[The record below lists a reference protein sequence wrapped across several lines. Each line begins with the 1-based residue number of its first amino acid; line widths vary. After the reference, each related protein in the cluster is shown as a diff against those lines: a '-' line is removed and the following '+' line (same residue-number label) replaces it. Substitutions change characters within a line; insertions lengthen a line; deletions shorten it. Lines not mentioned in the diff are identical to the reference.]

1 MRIVFFTDYYLP
13 HIGGVE
19 TSLYNQQRALKAAGH
34 DVFIITTPMRGSGHV
49 DDDKE
54 CVVRLPQR
62 IRLWYDGMQLYL
74 WPRKNHYKLI
84 DQLKPDIIHTQTQ
97 ENIGILAI
105 RYARSRKLPLVYTAH
120 TFLTPQTAMLIPFS
134 KIVTVIADLRQRVF
148 LRKMYPSLNVKPADG
163 LYGIPCE
170 GFANRKILSVWMK
183 YASLADIIVAPSQR
197 MIDYV
202 NHYVPEPPKYVIP
215 NPFASPEMQVKPPQ
229 PVHHPVRII
238 SSFVLRPE
246 KRPQVLIEAYRLLS
260 KEDQKK
266 IKIDMYGGGIWLKKM
281 KKLVKEYGLENDI
294 KLHGS
299 VPTHE
304 LHRAKLN
311 SDVMV
316 STSYGFDN
324 QPMMFLEA
332 LAAGCVILFC
342 DPYLKEGTDADN
354 SVLVDPSSEGFA
366 QGLRA
371 IINNPDKITVMKQAS
386 KEESKHFDYK
396 SFAKKY
402 NNMLEDITKRTG
414 APKDVAID

>member
-34 DVFIITTPMRGSGHV
+34 EVFIVTMPMRGSGHV

-54 CVVRLPQR
+54 GVVRLPQR
-62 IRLWYDGMQLYL
+62 MRLWYDGMQLYL
-74 WPRKNHYKLI
+74 WPRKSHFKLI
-84 DQLKPDIIHTQTQ
+84 DRLEPEIIHYQTQ
-97 ENIGILAI
+97 ERISILAI
-105 RYARSRKLPLVYTAH
+105 KYGKSRRLPLIYTAH
-120 TFLTPQTAMLIPFS
+120 TFCTPQISLLLPAPRTAAL
-134 KIVTVIADLRQRVF
+134 IADISQRF
-148 LRKMYPSLNVKPADG
+148 HLRKLYPNLKIKPANG
-163 LYGIPCE
+163 LYGIPCNTS
-170 GFANRKILSVWMK
+170 ADRRILKVWMK
-183 YASLADIIVAPSQR
+183 YAALADVVVAPSQR

-202 NHYVPEPPKYVIP
+202 NHYLPKPPKYVIP
-215 NPFASPEMQVKPPQ
+215 NPFASPEMQVKPPT
-229 PVHHPVRII
+229 PVHQPIRII

-260 KEDQKK
+260 PEERQK
-266 IKIDMYGGGIWLKKM
+266 IKIDMYGGGLWLNKM
-281 KKLVKEYGLENDI
+281 KALVKKYGLQNEI
-294 KLHGS
+294 TIHGS

-304 LHRAKLN
+304 LHQAKLN

-342 DPYLKEGTDADN
+342 DPYLNEGTDADN
-354 SVLVDPSSEGFA
+354 SVLVDPSPEGFA

-371 IINNPDKITVMKQAS
+371 IINKRNLNILITRAS
-386 KEESKHFDYK
+386 LK
-396 SFAKKY
+396 STIGCLKTLL
-402 NNMLEDITKRTG
+402 NSQPRLRRRS
-414 APKDVAID
+414 